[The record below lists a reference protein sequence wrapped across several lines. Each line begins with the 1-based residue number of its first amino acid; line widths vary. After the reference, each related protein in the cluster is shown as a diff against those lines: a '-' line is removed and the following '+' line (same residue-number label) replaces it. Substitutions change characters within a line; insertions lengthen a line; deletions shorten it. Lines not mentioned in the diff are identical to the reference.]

1 MTVAV
6 APESE
11 CAIVRG
17 SYWEAIS
24 MLVPRLTAAII
35 GAALLTSCSQTAVT
49 KAPVATG
56 GSKADGTNQLAY
68 ERHASEAV
76 TVDWAKAEQNALE
89 RCQSWGYPSRGGFH
103 RLDVTMHRV
112 WTGPLDQWG
121 RAWGLRKGDGFYE
134 LPVS

>member
-1 MTVAV
+1 
-6 APESE
+6 
-11 CAIVRG
+11 
-17 SYWEAIS
+17 

-89 RCQSWGYPSRGGFH
+89 RCQSWGYPRAEAFTG
-103 RLDVTMHRV
+103 
-112 WTGPLDQWG
+112 WTSQCIEFGQ
-121 RAWGLRKGDGFYE
+121 GLWINGAVPGACARRWFLRTTSVLNDATLG
-134 LPVS
+134 